1 MDEWITI
8 GGEIGRRR
16 IDVVTRP
23 GFPGWNEVSRAEM
36 LLAKYAEIEEG
47 ERVLVQ
53 PGGHGA
59 LGVWLAEETSAGE
72 VILGETNAVAAEAT
86 DATCRQNR
94 CGERARVHVGLPA
107 DAGPDLDVALL
118 RAPKG
123 RDLARLLFLEALHAL
138 RPGGRMYLAGANR
151 EGIKSLDKDATALFG
166 PGRLLGYKGGNR
178 AFLYTRP
185 DAPPEPLPDEYLV
198 DGVRRDT
205 WHEYTVETGD
215 DAEPLLI
222 RTRPGVFSWR
232 ALDAGTRALLEALPV
247 RATDRV
253 LDVGAGAGVIGLT
266 AARRARHGRVT
277 MVDVDYV
284 AHQCAQENIRANGIA
299 NAEALLGDGIRAVG
313 AERYTL
319 VASNP
324 PFHAGQAKS
333 LSAAESFIREARRVL
348 EPGGALVLVANRF
361 LPYDRMMAQAFG
373 HAETLVA
380 TPQYWVLLAR
390 K

>member
-94 CGERARVHVGLPA
+94 CGERVRVHVGLPA

-166 PGRLLGYKGGNR
+166 PG
-178 AFLYTRP
+178 
-185 DAPPEPLPDEYLV
+185 
-198 DGVRRDT
+198 
-205 WHEYTVETGD
+205 
-215 DAEPLLI
+215 
-222 RTRPGVFSWR
+222 
-232 ALDAGTRALLEALPV
+232 
-247 RATDRV
+247 
-253 LDVGAGAGVIGLT
+253 
-266 AARRARHGRVT
+266 
-277 MVDVDYV
+277 
-284 AHQCAQENIRANGIA
+284 
-299 NAEALLGDGIRAVG
+299 
-313 AERYTL
+313 
-319 VASNP
+319 
-324 PFHAGQAKS
+324 
-333 LSAAESFIREARRVL
+333 
-348 EPGGALVLVANRF
+348 
-361 LPYDRMMAQAFG
+361 
-373 HAETLVA
+373 
-380 TPQYWVLLAR
+380 
-390 K
+390 

>member
-185 DAPPEPLPDEYLV
+185 EHPPEPLPDEYLV

-232 ALDAGTRALLEALPV
+232 ALDAGTRALLEVLPV

-253 LDVGAGAGVIGLT
+253 LDVGAGAGASGLT
-266 AARRARHGRVT
+266 AARRARHGTR
-277 MVDVDYV
+277 
-284 AHQCAQENIRANGIA
+284 H
-299 NAEALLGDGIRAVG
+299 DGGR
-313 AERYTL
+313 RLCSRT
-319 VASNP
+319 S
-324 PFHAGQAKS
+324 
-333 LSAAESFIREARRVL
+333 ARRRTSG
-348 EPGGALVLVANRF
+348 PTASPTPRRSWATASARWGQSGTRWWPPTRPSTPARPRASPRPSRSSARRGACWSRGA
-361 LPYDRMMAQAFG
+361 PWCWWPIAFCPTTG
-373 HAETLVA
+373 
-380 TPQYWVLLAR
+380 
-390 K
+390 